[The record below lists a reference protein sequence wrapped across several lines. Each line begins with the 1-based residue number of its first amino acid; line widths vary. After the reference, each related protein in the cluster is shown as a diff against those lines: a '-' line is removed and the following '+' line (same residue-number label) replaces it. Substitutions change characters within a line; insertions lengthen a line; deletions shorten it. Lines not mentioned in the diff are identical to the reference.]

1 MRMNKIVAIAVLAA
15 FAAGC
20 RTGRSLSDMRAM
32 CDQTITMPVASFGQE
47 LTDDNMP
54 PHLILLEASIT
65 DEDGKPRK
73 VPMFSVNG
81 TAVETDGCTEGSSDF
96 FYSCVGARVTGA
108 IKHDPAACEDK
119 VVAIRADAGCKHEC
133 VAALLNAS
141 TCAGIGKLLL
151 LSSKGQNSVRESGV
165 IAFTVARPPAPSWVS
180 SDKDAPFA
188 FDGDGLEEFE
198 EPIPPPDDMAES
210 DANYREEWL
219 LCAKRSIDIGR
230 DEIVHAHKRVD
241 DVDALDARFEEIAK
255 DPRLK
260 GKSIYISC
268 ASDSEHKTLVEVL
281 SILHKHG
288 FKRCYIF
295 SM

>member
-1 MRMNKIVAIAVLAA
+1 MSMGKIVAIVALAA

-20 RTGRSLSDMRAM
+20 RTGRGLSDMRAK
-32 CDQTITMPVASFGQE
+32 CDHTINMPVASFGQE
-47 LTDDNMP
+47 LTDVNMP
-54 PHLILLEASIT
+54 AYLILLEASIT
-65 DEDGKPRK
+65 DEEGKPRK
-73 VPMFSVNG
+73 VPRFSVNG
-81 TAVETDGCTEGSSDF
+81 TPVEADGCTEGSSGF

-133 VAALLNAS
+133 VAAMLNAA

-151 LSSKGQNSVRESGV
+151 LSRKGPNSAGESGV

-180 SDKDAPFA
+180 SDKDDPFA
-188 FDGDGLEEFE
+188 FDEDGLAEFE

-210 DANYREEWL
+210 DANYRDEWL

-230 DEIVHAHKRVD
+230 DEIVHAGKGVD

-268 ASDSEHKTLVEVL
+268 ASDSEHTTLVEVL
-281 SILHKHG
+281 SILYKHG
-288 FKRCYIF
+288 FKRYYIF
-295 SM
+295 SF

>member
-1 MRMNKIVAIAVLAA
+1 MRMSKIVAIAVLAA

-47 LTDDNMP
+47 LTDVNMP

-73 VPMFSVNG
+73 VPRLSVNG
-81 TAVETDGCTEGSSDF
+81 TPVESDGCTEGSSGF
-96 FYSCVGARVTGA
+96 FYSCVGARMTGA
-108 IKHDPAACEDK
+108 IKHEPVACEDK

-151 LSSKGQNSVRESGV
+151 LSSKGQNSVGESGV

-180 SDKDAPFA
+180 SNKDDPFA
-188 FDGDGLEEFE
+188 FDEDGLEEFE

-241 DVDALDARFEEIAK
+241 DVDALDAQFEEIAK

-268 ASDSEHKTLVEVL
+268 ASDSEHKALVEVL
-281 SILHKHG
+281 SILYKHG